1 MLISEKKILSI
12 FLIMTIIISITGINI
27 IQVQAEEYNNLLYSI
42 ENDEIT
48 ITGIK
53 GLITEIEVPAEI
65 SGYPVTKIAAETFYQ
80 SDCHETLE
88 KVVLPDTITYI
99 GKYAFAKCEKLESI
113 KVPQKVVE
121 LYDSTFSYCFS
132 LKSLFIY
139 NTLTD
144 IGESVF
150 DVCPLETIYY
160 SGSKEEYNRISVAR
174 YNDGLNGANVIYNCN
189 HMHEFIN
196 YVSDNN
202 ATCETNCTE
211 TAKCTL
217 CDVTDTREI
226 PNTALGHKWN
236 DWVITKKATMTE
248 TGEKQ
253 RICKN
258 NSSHIETESIPMLDI
273 PFAGGSGTE
282 EDPYQVSTPEQLD
295 EVRNNLDKYFIQI
308 NDIDM
313 SESTSEGGIYWNDGK
328 GWTPIGDNSNAFSG
342 LYNGQ
347 NYKISNLNCMDETTE
362 YVGLFGYNNGILK
375 NIVMDKCSVSNGK
388 YTGMLVGKNGS
399 TNSYTHYIE
408 NINVLNCTILGSD
421 YTGAISG
428 MNIGGSIKNI
438 RINDCNISGTTNVG
452 GVVGS
457 HDRNQTS
464 NGIIDNIRISGGSIT
479 GTDYV
484 GGITGYNCA
493 TVENCNI
500 KTNVNGGKNTGGIVG
515 RGGRYIFIDSK
526 IQNCFV
532 DGDILGEMY
541 VGGIIGSAYTTTIN
555 ECMNSAD
562 ICYLSS
568 ENAGVLGGISA
579 YGSNFS
585 IRKCTNA
592 GNIQYSSNVKF
603 AGGIIGY
610 ILAGGTVQT
619 LENCYNSGSVF
630 NSSDENIETGAIVG
644 AACSPNYKMTFTIKN
659 CYSSDSKY
667 NNKICNGNVK
677 NNIYLQDYMNIE
689 YENCYLINS
698 NNDTSPGVTLLSADE
713 MKQKDKFVGFDFDT
727 IWDIS
732 PNINDGMPYLRGVG
746 NLQPTIRVGDVNG
759 DNEID
764 FRDAQ
769 LIMQYEA
776 GLISLTDEQKSAADI
791 NKDGEIDFFDAQ
803 LIMMYEA
810 GLISSL

>member
-1 MLISEKKILSI
+1 MLISKKRVLLF
-12 FLIMTIIISITGINI
+12 FLIGTVFFSMTGVNI
-27 IQVQAEEYNNLLYSI
+27 IQVQANEYNNLLYSI

-53 GLITEIEVPAEI
+53 GLVTEIEIPAEI

-80 SDCHETLE
+80 SDCHEILE
-88 KVVLPDTITYI
+88 KVELPDTITSI
-99 GKYAFAKCEKLESI
+99 GEFAFAKCSKLKSI
-113 KVPQKVVE
+113 KVPPKVVA
-121 LYDSTFSYCFS
+121 LYNATFADSS
-132 LKSLFIY
+132 LESLFIY
-139 NTLTD
+139 NALTRID
-144 IGESVF
+144 KDVF
-150 DVCPLETIYY
+150 AGCSLKNIYY
-160 SGSKEEYNRISVAR
+160 SGSEEEYNNISVAR
-174 YNDGLNGANVIYNCN
+174 NNDSLKEANVFYYCCDAL
-189 HMHEFIN
+189 
-196 YVSDNN
+196 YKSDI
-202 ATCETNCTE
+202 AD
-211 TAKCTL
+211 TAS
-217 CDVTDTREI
+217 
-226 PNTALGHKWN
+226 GH
-236 DWVITKKATMTE
+236 DWDSWIVTKKATITE
-248 TGEKQ
+248 TGKKH

-258 NSSHIETESIPMLDI
+258 DSSHIETVTIPVLDN
-273 PFAGGSGTE
+273 PFIGGKGTT
-282 EDPYQVSTPEQLD
+282 EDPFQVSTPEQLN
-295 EVRNNLDKYFIQI
+295 EVRNYLDKYFIQI

-342 LYNGQ
+342 SYNGQ

-375 NIVMDKCSVSNGK
+375 NIVMDKCSVSSGK
-388 YTGMLVGKNGS
+388 YTGILVGKNGS
-399 TNSYTHYIE
+399 TKSYTHYIE
-408 NINVLNCTILGSD
+408 NVNVLNCTVLGSD

-438 RINDCNISGTTNVG
+438 KINDCNISGTTNVG

-464 NGIIDNIRISGGSIT
+464 NGIIGNIIISGGSIT
-479 GTDYV
+479 GTDCV
-484 GGITGYNCA
+484 GGIAGYNCA

-515 RGGRYIFIDSK
+515 RGGRYFFLNSE

-532 DGDILGEMY
+532 DGDISGEMY
-541 VGGIIGSAYTTTIN
+541 VGGIIGSANTTTIN

-568 ENAGVLGGISA
+568 ENAGVLGGIA
-579 YGSNFS
+579 ANGSTFS